1 MATRVEYEF
10 DPFELV
16 NIDKAMLKPSDI
28 KSAVDEVGDFVY
40 SRVRKNTSQQVSS
53 VTGDAF
59 EKLSKDYAK
68 LKKKQVGNALANLV
82 LSGDM
87 MDSLKVIRRAAKL
100 TLTVGANEQGKA
112 DGHNN
117 HSQESKLPERKF
129 IPSESL
135 GETFSPDILSG
146 ITEIISKYV
155 DDSSSGSNSDTL
167 NGIVDRGLV
176 VQLQSIVDD
185 TTDG

>member
-10 DPFELV
+10 DPFEV
-16 NIDKAMLKPSDI
+16 ANVDKNLLKPSDI
-28 KSAVDEVGDFVY
+28 KAAVDEVSDYVY
-40 SRVRKNTSQQVSS
+40 SSVKKNTSRQISS

-68 LKKKQVGNALANLV
+68 FKKKEVGNSLANLV

-87 MDSLKVIRRAAKL
+87 MDSLKVIRRASKL
-100 TLTVGANEQGKA
+100 TLTVGANQQAKA

-117 HSQESKLPERKF
+117 HSGDSKLPERKF
-129 IPSESL
+129 IPSSDL

-146 ITEIISKYV
+146 ITEIINKYV
-155 DDSSSGSNSDTL
+155 DESGSGDQGDTL
-167 NGIVDRGLV
+167 NGIVDKGLV
-176 VQLQSIVDD
+176 VKLQSIVDD